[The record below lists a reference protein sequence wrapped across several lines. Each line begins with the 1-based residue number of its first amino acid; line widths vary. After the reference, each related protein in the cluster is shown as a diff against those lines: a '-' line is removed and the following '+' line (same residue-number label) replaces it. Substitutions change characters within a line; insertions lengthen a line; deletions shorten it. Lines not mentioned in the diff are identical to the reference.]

1 MNRSTGNILIIEDH
15 ALIAESYINILN
27 SIEGQN
33 FSTDLAFNCDET
45 IHRLLA
51 RDYDLIFLDIQ
62 IPSSSDQKFLDG
74 EDLGI
79 FIRKHQ
85 PQAKVLVITAI
96 AEPMRIQSVFK
107 YIDPEGF
114 IIKSD
119 INSQDVYKA
128 VLHLLNGGTYCSSS
142 AKIHKRSLKGLRQLI
157 DDYDRRI
164 LYHLSLGEKTKD
176 LQKFVPLSKRGI
188 EERKVKLRDL
198 FGIDKNSETNL
209 IKEAKKRNII

>member
-1 MNRSTGNILIIEDH
+1 MVAQPVHILIIEDH
-15 ALIAESYINILN
+15 ALVTESYKTILH
-27 SIEGQN
+27 SIEEQD
-33 FSTDLAFNCDET
+33 FVVDVALNCDATLE
-45 IHRLLA
+45 RLMA
-51 RDYDLIFLDIQ
+51 KSFNLILLDIQ
-62 IPSSSDQKFLDG
+62 LPASSDRKFLDG

-85 PQAKVLVITAI
+85 PEAKILVITAI
-96 AEPMRIQSVFK
+96 AEPLRIESVFK

-119 INSQDVYKA
+119 VNSRDVRLA
-128 VLHLLNGGTYCSSS
+128 IQQLLRGRTFFSSS
-142 AKIHKRSLKGLRQLI
+142 TNPYRRLPKSSRELI
-157 DDYDRRI
+157 DDYDRKI